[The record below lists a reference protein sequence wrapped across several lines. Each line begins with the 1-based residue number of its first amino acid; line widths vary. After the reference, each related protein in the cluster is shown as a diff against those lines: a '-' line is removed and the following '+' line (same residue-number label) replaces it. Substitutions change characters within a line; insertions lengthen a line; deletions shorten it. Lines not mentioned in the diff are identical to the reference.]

1 MEHSVL
7 QELKEI
13 PIFEIIINYLS
24 HNEMKRFTIVLFLAL
39 LCAPTFAQYATG
51 ADYNLSADY
60 KKYNNIKKA
69 GVTGIV
75 VFGATWLVGSS
86 ICIASQNRY
95 IDEHW
100 SDQDDLD
107 EYLRLYREAESLPA
121 YKQGQAMSIV
131 GCIGTG
137 VSIFLTA
144 KYGTKAKRIKKA
156 SGETLGLMSWDVN
169 PQGLSLSLT
178 F

>member
-1 MEHSVL
+1 
-7 QELKEI
+7 
-13 PIFEIIINYLS
+13 
-24 HNEMKRFTIVLFLAL
+24 
-39 LCAPTFAQYATG
+39 
-51 ADYNLSADY
+51 
-60 KKYNNIKKA
+60 
-69 GVTGIV
+69 
-75 VFGATWLVGSS
+75 
-86 ICIASQNRY
+86 
-95 IDEHW
+95 
-100 SDQDDLD
+100 
-107 EYLRLYREAESLPA
+107 
-121 YKQGQAMSIV
+121 MSIV